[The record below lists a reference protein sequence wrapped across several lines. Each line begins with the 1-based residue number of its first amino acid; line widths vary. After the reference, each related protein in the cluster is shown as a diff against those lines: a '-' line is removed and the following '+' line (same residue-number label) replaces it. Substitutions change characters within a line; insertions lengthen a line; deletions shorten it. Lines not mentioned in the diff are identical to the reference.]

1 MWCKYLSNNVVFFV
15 TLCGGGGGG
24 GGRMRQHQTHS
35 PLALLSSIG
44 TSATDGKRAKK
55 AAVAKF
61 WHTSHK
67 ASTFSAENTRKR
79 NVFCLGIPRALI
91 LFVRSGLR
99 EAFFPEVRYHT
110 FKDAPSKFQR
120 PMTYSGSQTLP
131 RIHSRSQEFIDAPVK
146 SQTLQ
151 KIKKVQ
157 IHTFISLELEKSDNY
172 SVFTFSRSQ

>member
-110 FKDAPSKFQR
+110 FKDGRRSIKISKTYDLLWLADAPKN
-120 PMTYSGSQTLP
+120 SQPLP
-131 RIHSRSQEFIDAPVK
+131 RIHRCSSKVTNAP
-146 SQTLQ
+146 
-151 KIKKVQ
+151 
-157 IHTFISLELEKSDNY
+157 EN
-172 SVFTFSRSQ
+172 